1 MNRIYLCI
9 DLKSFYASVECVAR
23 ELDPLT
29 TNLVVADKE
38 RTDKTICLAVTPSL
52 KAYGISGRA
61 RLFEVVQRVEEINR
75 YRRSKAPGRMLEGE
89 SYDDP
94 ELKRNPSLAL
104 SYIVAPPRMS
114 YYMETSA
121 RIYDVYLKFIA
132 PEDIHVYSIDEVF
145 IDLTPYLKTYQKT
158 PREMAQMLI
167 KEVLATTGITATA
180 GIGTNM
186 YLAKVAMDITA
197 KKMPADE
204 NGVRIAELDEMSYRR
219 ELWTHRPLTD
229 FWMVGRGISKKLE
242 DNYMFTMG
250 DVARCSQ
257 YNEAKLYKL
266 FGVNAELLID
276 RAWGW
281 EPTTIADVKA
291 YRPSSNS
298 LSMGQV
304 LHKPYTY
311 EMARVIVREMIDQ
324 HVLDMVEKGIVTD
337 QIVMTIGYDIENL
350 TDSTIRAQYHGE
362 VTTDFY
368 GRKVPKH
375 AHGTANLK
383 RKTSSS
389 RIITDAA
396 MELFDRIVDHN
407 LLIRRINIA
416 ACKLARERDLPKER
430 EPEQFTLFEDPEAML
445 LREQEAEAALESER
459 RMQKA
464 ILEIRKRY
472 GKNAILKGM
481 NFQECATARE
491 RNGQVGGH
499 RA

>member
-1 MNRIYLCI
+1 MFCPSNQTGKFILGVFRFFATVRHLLFLSCGILLQKSNFVVLHQLVHQCHPFFQITHRQHICHRIYLCI

-75 YRRSKAPGRMLEGE
+75 YRRSKAPGRKLDGE

-158 PREMAQMLI
+158 PREMAEMLI
-167 KEVLATTGITATA
+167 KEVLTTTGITATA

-257 YNEAKLYKL
+257 YNEAKV
-266 FGVNAELLID
+266 GTEITEGENELWL
-276 RAWGW
+276 
-281 EPTTIADVKA
+281 
-291 YRPSSNS
+291 
-298 LSMGQV
+298 
-304 LHKPYTY
+304 
-311 EMARVIVREMIDQ
+311 
-324 HVLDMVEKGIVTD
+324 
-337 QIVMTIGYDIENL
+337 
-350 TDSTIRAQYHGE
+350 
-362 VTTDFY
+362 
-368 GRKVPKH
+368 
-375 AHGTANLK
+375 
-383 RKTSSS
+383 
-389 RIITDAA
+389 
-396 MELFDRIVDHN
+396 
-407 LLIRRINIA
+407 
-416 ACKLARERDLPKER
+416 
-430 EPEQFTLFEDPEAML
+430 
-445 LREQEAEAALESER
+445 
-459 RMQKA
+459 
-464 ILEIRKRY
+464 
-472 GKNAILKGM
+472 
-481 NFQECATARE
+481 
-491 RNGQVGGH
+491 
-499 RA
+499 